1 LSLLIISFIYN
12 AIKSPQEEPLDS
24 QDDDDEDAIEDK
36 GAKNLAT
43 YIVLSISLIF
53 AIVYY
58 YKVIKRFEE
67 YQDYEKSKWSIDL
80 HPENGTSFK
89 TKEILEKDQNVKE
102 ESNLVK

>member
-1 LSLLIISFIYN
+1 LIISFIYN
-12 AIKSPQEEPLDS
+12 AIKSPQEEPLDG

-80 HPENGTSFK
+80 HPENGPSIK
-89 TKEILEKDQNVKE
+89 TKEISKENDQNVKE

>member
-1 LSLLIISFIYN
+1 MIISFIYN

-24 QDDDDEDAIEDK
+24 QDDDDDDEDVIEDK

-80 HPENGTSFK
+80 HPENGPSIK
-89 TKEILEKDQNVKE
+89 TKEILEKDPKV
-102 ESNLVK
+102 